1 MVVSINRGN
10 PAIDLKITMMG
21 IPRKKKGILNFG
33 APSMWLCGSFRL
45 LGLEENIAK
54 PR

>member
-10 PAIDLKITMMG
+10 PAIDLKIRIMG
-21 IPRKKKGILNFG
+21 TSAKRKSSLNFG
-33 APSMWLCGSFRL
+33 APCIGLCGSFRL
-45 LGLEENIAK
+45 LGLEENITK